1 LVTDHYDTWPRA
13 VCDVQ
18 QSSRV
23 YLLEEGNEMKAQLVR
38 FGSIEID
45 GRQYDH
51 DVVIEQG
58 AVRKRVKKPSKP
70 QRGRYGHTPLSAEE
84 AIPWGGGQLII
95 GTGAYGSLPITPGV
109 SQEAARRG
117 VEIVAIPTADAC
129 GLIADL
135 NRRDVNAVLHVTC

>member
-1 LVTDHYDTWPRA
+1 VARVVRDA
-13 VCDVQ
+13 Q
-18 QSSRV
+18 QPSGV
-23 YLLEEGNEMKAQLVR
+23 YLLGEGNQVKAQLVR

-95 GTGAYGSLPITPGV
+95 GTGAYGSLPITPEL
-109 SQEAARRG
+109 SREAARRG
-117 VEIVAIPTADAC
+117 VEIVAVPTEDAC

-135 NRRDVNAVLHVTC
+135 NQREVNAILHVTC